1 MRKEGSKIFFTKI
14 PQNIFTF
21 CAFINENK
29 QKKKKFLNVA
39 KSITTWLRW
48 SKKKKWLKVW
58 GGWIKRG
65 GYLVFFLFSAFV
77 QSVIMVDIMLLKIKF

>member
-39 KSITTWLRW
+39 KSITT
-48 SKKKKWLKVW
+48 
-58 GGWIKRG
+58 
-65 GYLVFFLFSAFV
+65 
-77 QSVIMVDIMLLKIKF
+77 